1 MGGAVPEL
9 IVRREGATGWI
20 LFSNPAKHNAVTYE
34 MLGALPGA
42 VAKHE
47 RDGAVRVIALA
58 GEGKSFVSGA
68 DLSEYAATV
77 DRTTQLRA
85 TAERNLKELQAIIEA
100 CNASEDYKEGLT
112 AIREKRAPQ
121 FKGR

>member
-1 MGGAVPEL
+1 MPEL
-9 IVRREGATGWI
+9 IVRREGRIGWI

-34 MLGALPGA
+34 MLNALPGA

-58 GEGKSFVSGA
+58 GEG
-68 DLSEYAATV
+68 
-77 DRTTQLRA
+77 
-85 TAERNLKELQAIIEA
+85 
-100 CNASEDYKEGLT
+100 NASDDYKEGLA
-112 AIREKRAPQ
+112 AIREKRTPQ